1 MTPIYEKVLKEDS
14 GNCRPVSLTSVQ
26 EKVMEQV
33 TLTAIIMHIQDNQV
47 IETSQ
52 HGLIYERQVLL
63 GLPDPL

>member
-14 GNCRPVSLTSVQ
+14 GPVSLTSVQ